1 MSDLIRTVRSSWL
14 PMPSSTSNDAP
25 APPAPNA
32 YRLAQMA
39 IEASERL
46 HQRQVDRTIRAGR
59 QPNVSITARPLNVHT
74 VPVGVLF
81 TNSPVFK

>member
-1 MSDLIRTVRSSWL
+1 
-14 PMPSSTSNDAP
+14 MPSSSSNDVSAP
-25 APPAPNA
+25 STPNA

-59 QPNVSITARPLNVHT
+59 QPTVNITARPLNQIGRAHV
-74 VPVGVLF
+74 
-81 TNSPVFK
+81 